1 MFYGISAALFTVS
14 FGIFGNFGIFGA
26 ICPVFIPKLSKLSKL
41 PKKRWKP
48 PPEMSRTP
56 AAAPRRVPY
65 AVIWANFSVPSTLV
79 NFQPSQSPPEIAVL

>member
-1 MFYGISAALFTVS
+1 MPCGIFAADL
-14 FGIFGNFGIFGA
+14 GIFGNFGILWDLT
-26 ICPVFIPKLSKLSKL
+26 PVFIPKLSKLSKL

-65 AVIWANFSVPSTLV
+65 AVILANFSVPSTLV
-79 NFQPSQSPPEIAVL
+79 NFQPSQSPPEISVS